1 MNTEMKPNMK
11 QEAIILLAGLSL
23 IAGCATHPPD
33 VTTNYQPITGK
44 RTDLM
49 SENILESP
57 QQPPREVVW
66 LNAARVFK
74 DSWNSQSVDYLEV
87 NYMARSETGFLE
99 IPLGNTLTLV
109 ADGQEMKL
117 SGIGSFNKR
126 KTMKNNFVSEVALYE
141 VTREQL
147 AKIAF
152 AKQVKVRIK
161 GVNGVVERDF
171 GAENFRRFQE
181 FLEATRL

>member
-1 MNTEMKPNMK
+1 MKPKMK
-11 QEAIILLAGLSL
+11 TEAIILLAGLSL
-23 IAGCATHPPD
+23 IAGCATQPPD
-33 VTTNYQPITGK
+33 VTTNYQPVTGQ

-49 SENILESP
+49 SENILETP
-57 QQPPREVVW
+57 QQPPREVIW

-74 DSWNSQSVDYLEV
+74 DYWNRKSVDYLEV
-87 NYMARSETGFLE
+87 NYMARSETGYLE
-99 IPLGNTLTLV
+99 IPLGNTLTLLV
-109 ADGQEMKL
+109 DGKEMKL
-117 SGIGSFNKR
+117 SGNGSFNKR
-126 KTMKNNFVSEVALYE
+126 KTVKDNFVSEVALYE

-161 GVNGVVERDF
+161 GANGVVERDF
-171 GAENFRRFQE
+171 GPENFRRFQE